1 MDRERSMYKIVFL
14 AIMSLSLLL
23 MAVSAQDQSNAG
35 LPYLDGQ
42 YPIPQYPPD
51 QQAINEQYPG
61 QTPTEE
67 GGQQLNTEYSTSV
80 PSGAPVPVAPNNPG
94 NLGLQIPSEQATSAQ
109 TPTSG
114 EMSQAL
120 IPADESSALGS
131 TKGVGDGLAQ
141 ATYSTTSMMVVPPG
155 IGAPNR
161 LYASF
166 VPQTTAGCYLYGW
179 LPMWLQ
185 TSSSSPIWFY
195 EWYPDGRLNV
205 NYLGYSYPGWQ
216 KRWFYG
222 DTPGW
227 HVLQFF
233 SGGWSNYIYIYVYGW
248 GASRLNAPE
257 SSDWLNPGPYWL
269 SSGIWGEHSITTSSG
284 TRATNHGHIWT
295 TSTDRE
301 YGDGLREQGKSNDAS
316 LNHIHHNEEAG
327 VPS

>member
-1 MDRERSMYKIVFL
+1 MYRERSMYKIVVL

-51 QQAINEQYPG
+51 QQVITGQYPG
-61 QTPTEE
+61 QASNEE
-67 GGQQLNTEYSTSV
+67 FGQQQNTEYSTSV
-80 PSGAPVPVAPNNPG
+80 PSGAPIPVAPNNPG

-120 IPADESSALGS
+120 IPADESSALGA
-131 TKGVGDGLAQ
+131 TKGIGNGLAQ
-141 ATYSTTSMMVVPPG
+141 STYSATSMMVVPPG

-166 VPQTTAGCYLYGW
+166 VPQTTAGCYLNGW

-205 NYLGYSYPGWQ
+205 NYLGYSYPGWE

-227 HVLQFF
+227 HVLQYY
-233 SGGWSNYIYIYVYGW
+233 SGGWSNYIYIYVYGS
-248 GASRLNAPE
+248 GPGSLNVPE
-257 SSDWLNPGPYWL
+257 PSDWLNPGPYWL
-269 SSGIWGEHSITTSSG
+269 SSGIWGNDGITTSSG
-284 TRATNHGHIWT
+284 TRTTNHGYTWT
-295 TSTDRE
+295 TTTHRE
-301 YGDGLREQGKSNDAS
+301 YGDGFRKQGKSNDNS
-316 LNHIHHNEEAG
+316 LNHIHQNDEAG
-327 VPS
+327 APS